1 MDRPSRRRLLTA
13 GSGGTSIGPTVTT
26 STMRV
31 IAASGMRQTL
41 FNLARLRFGETPS
54 FVAASQVVSG
64 CTVQTTAHG
73 NFRVDPPGAINSA
86 WALPGSTRCTDQPSF
101 TLHLITGDRRS
112 PR

>member
-1 MDRPSRRRLLTA
+1 MDRPSRRRRLTA
-13 GSGGTSIGPTVTT
+13 GSGCTSIGPTVTT

-41 FNLARLRFGETPS
+41 YNLARLRFGETPS
-54 FVAASQVVSG
+54 FVATSQVVSG

-73 NFRVDPPGAINSA
+73 NFQVDPPGAIDSA
-86 WALPGSTRCTDQPSF
+86 WALPGSTRYTDRPSF
-101 TLHLITGDRRS
+101 TLDPITGDRRS